1 VVKAAVSPAILSRLR
16 LETRLEHTALEDVL
30 DLMNTELTR
39 QAYCYRLKVFY
50 GFYAPFEEAL
60 KLRLENMR
68 FPDELAN
75 RLDKTALLRN
85 DLNYLGVD
93 LENISTCQKLPRLEF
108 ITEILGS
115 IYVVEGA
122 TLGGRII
129 TKHVKDT
136 LNIWPTN
143 GGSFFQ
149 GYGDATAMMWQGMRQ
164 LLVNGA
170 HNASAEN
177 AIVAS
182 AIETFTAL
190 RNWSETS
197 LNQEALQ
204 YKVGQ

>member
-1 VVKAAVSPAILSRLR
+1 
-16 LETRLEHTALEDVL
+16 
-30 DLMNTELTR
+30 
-39 QAYCYRLKVFY
+39 VFY

-60 KLRLENMR
+60 KLRLENLR
-68 FPDELAN
+68 FSDELST

-85 DLNYLGVD
+85 DLNYLGVSP
-93 LENISTCQKLPRLEF
+93 ENIATCQMLPRLEF
-108 ITEILGS
+108 ATEILGS

-136 LNIWPTN
+136 LNILPTS

-170 HNASAEN
+170 NNPSAEN

-197 LNQEALQ
+197 LNQQ
-204 YKVGQ
+204 VPHYKVGQ

>member
-1 VVKAAVSPAILSRLR
+1 MVKTAVSSAILSRLR

-30 DLMNTELTR
+30 DLMNTELSR

-50 GFYAPFEEAL
+50 GFYAPFEAAL

-68 FPDELAN
+68 FPDELAD
-75 RLDKTALLRN
+75 RLDKTALLRS
-85 DLNYLGVD
+85 DLNYLGVNP
-93 LENISTCQKLPRLEF
+93 EKIATCQKLPGLEF
-108 ITEILGS
+108 ATEILGS

-136 LNIWPTN
+136 LNILPTS

-164 LLVNGA
+164 LLVDGA
-170 HNASAEN
+170 INASAED
-177 AIVAS
+177 AIVGS
-182 AIETFTAL
+182 AIEIGRAH
-190 RNWSETS
+190 
-197 LNQEALQ
+197 
-204 YKVGQ
+204 V